1 LRVQQTGLKTGVAS
15 AGHDAGVGSR
25 VRHGVFL
32 LPDPLTCGAV
42 TRITTQLRAQYG
54 LVSAG
59 AFPPHVTLAGSL
71 PVAAGEPALVEALD
85 DALAPVAPFRVRNR
99 GIGRLGPPSVVY
111 DVHELDGASNPALV
125 ALATTVD
132 AAVRPLL
139 ADAPGLR
146 ADLYSPGRW
155 RAHVSLASHDLFDRE
170 DLRDEVEEYV
180 RGLNVDV
187 PAFFTAD
194 TVALYSF
201 EHPSWTGAW
210 WGDMRWEYRRSWR
223 LRPPGP

>member
-1 LRVQQTGLKTGVAS
+1 VDN
-15 AGHDAGVGSR
+15 H

-32 LPDPLTCGAV
+32 RPDPLTCAAV

-71 PVAAGEPALVEALD
+71 PVAAGEPALVRALD
-85 DALAPVAPFRVRNR
+85 DALAPVTRFPVHNR

-111 DVHELDGASNPALV
+111 DVHELDGGSNPALV
-125 ALATTVD
+125 ALAGTVD

-139 ADAPGLR
+139 GDAPGLP
-146 ADLYSPGRW
+146 ADLYAPGRW
-155 RAHVSLASHDLFDRE
+155 RAHLSLASHDLFDRA

-180 RGLNVDV
+180 RGLGVDV
-187 PAFFTAD
+187 PASFTAD

-201 EHPSWTGAW
+201 EHPTWTGTW

-223 LRPPGP
+223 LRPARPSRSR